1 MKIID
6 LVEERRRLRER
17 TSFKH
22 TTMKAF
28 EVDAGGGRVSIF
40 LCVFFDNIAP

>member
-22 TTMKAF
+22 TMKAF